1 MSAHRPTIIGHGGVV
16 EDVRLH
22 YPVKI
27 QVLIL
32 VGDKLVETLTKVRI
46 VFVGLELSI
55 VLGVTTSWSAAV
67 RCPGAVVRIIGVAQL
82 ELAILEG
89 VIPAEE
95 PGSYVN
101 LVVVVRRSAEPV
113 VHERIPVRLSN

>member
-46 VFVGLELSI
+46 VFVGLEFAV

-82 ELAILEG
+82 ELVLEG
-89 VIPAEE
+89 VIPTKE
-95 PGSYVN
+95 PGSHID
-101 LVVVVRRSAEPV
+101 LVIVVRGSAVPV
-113 VHERIPVRLSN
+113 VD